1 MNVYPWNLSY
11 WFYFIYKR
19 LIQFYLIIYTRERTN
34 IYSYFSF
41 LLLLRNL
48 LFRRFDFWLFNF
60 FFFFALLFFF
70 TTGRI
75 KGDCKFFLLLF
86 LLHLSC
92 RRWRTLWSFKSCFYS
107 YNLSIIV
114 AQRIL
119 FNLASINDFKGFCWL
134 ATVSFSLVIVVVIF
148 N

>member
-1 MNVYPWNLSY
+1 MNVYPWNLRY

-41 LLLLRNL
+41 LFLLRNL

-60 FFFFALLFFF
+60 IFLFALLFLF
-70 TTGRI
+70 TTGCI
-75 KGDCKFFLLLF
+75 NGDCKFFLLLF

-92 RRWRTLWSFKSCFYS
+92 RRCRIFWSFKSCFYS
-107 YNLSIIV
+107 NNLSIIV

-119 FNLASINDFKGFCWL
+119 LNLASINDFKGFCWL